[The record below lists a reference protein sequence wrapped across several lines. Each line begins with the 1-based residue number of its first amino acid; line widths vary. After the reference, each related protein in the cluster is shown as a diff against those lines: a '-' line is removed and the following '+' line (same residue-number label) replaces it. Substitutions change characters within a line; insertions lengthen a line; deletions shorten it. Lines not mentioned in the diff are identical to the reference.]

1 MSIQQLNNK
10 LEKSLDVF
18 VKEIDCRFPKED
30 NTPATYDDLHNLSD
44 QFRYTL
50 DEFRKHIIEELK

>member
-1 MSIQQLNNK
+1 MSIQQLNDK
-10 LEKSLDVF
+10 LDKSLDTF
-18 VKEIDCRFPKED
+18 MSEINCRFPID
-30 NTPATYDDLHNLSD
+30 DTTPATYDDLHNLAN

>member
-1 MSIQQLNNK
+1 M
-10 LEKSLDVF
+10 F

-30 NTPATYDDLHNLSD
+30 NTPATYDDLHNLAD